1 MSDRIRWFNTDPSE
15 VSKTRKAV
23 YNRHSILLQALE
35 DGSKLSLSTFIAVRN
50 EDNRT
55 SRDYF

>member
-23 YNRHSILLQALE
+23 YNRHSILL
-35 DGSKLSLSTFIAVRN
+35 
-50 EDNRT
+50 
-55 SRDYF
+55 